1 MKRFW
6 IEIEYKDGSLF
17 GFQVEF
23 EIAGAHCLAKLEMIT
38 RGTLMA
44 STGCRAVCY
53 NSEGFDVCA
62 YTK

>member
-1 MKRFW
+1 M

-23 EIAGAHCLAKLEMIT
+23 EVTSTHCLAKLEMIT